1 MRWIAVAVFV
11 VGLVLLVLAL
21 FADQLGFGASGS
33 SFGWKQLIGTIV
45 GAGLCVGGALGW
57 WRVTRAEPG
66 EGA

>member
-1 MRWIAVAVFV
+1 MRWIAVGLLV
-11 VGLVLLVLAL
+11 VGLALLIVAL

-33 SFGWKQLIGTIV
+33 GFGWKQMVATII

-57 WRVTRAEPG
+57 WRLTRTDPG